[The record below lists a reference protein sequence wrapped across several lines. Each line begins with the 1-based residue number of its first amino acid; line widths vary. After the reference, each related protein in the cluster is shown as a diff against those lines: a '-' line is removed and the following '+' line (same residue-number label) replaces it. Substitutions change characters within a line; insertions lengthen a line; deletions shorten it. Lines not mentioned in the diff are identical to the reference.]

1 MKKIGV
7 FGGTFDPVHYGH
19 LGLASDAVSEADLSE
34 VVMVPARVQPFK
46 QDKKIT
52 SGEDRFRML
61 ALVASTD
68 DRITASRYEL
78 EREGVSYTYLTLRH
92 MQEFYNDIALSDRE
106 DPVRLYFICGT
117 DSFLKIEGWMESE
130 ELLTS
135 YSFIVGNR
143 PGYRKDELENCM
155 SHLKKKY
162 GTEVICINNRQL
174 DISSTLIRDRLAAG
188 EGIDDLVPESVERY
202 IRDNGLYRI

>member
-7 FGGTFDPVHYGH
+7 FGGSFDPVHYGH
-19 LGLASDAVSEADLSE
+19 LGLASDSVSEAGLCE
-34 VVMVPARVQPFK
+34 VVMVPARIQPFK
-46 QDKKIT
+46 QNKKIT

-61 ALVASTD
+61 ALVAATD

-78 EREGVSYTYLTLRH
+78 DREGVSYTYLTLRYL
-92 MQEFYNDIALSDRE
+92 QKFYDDISASHNDE
-106 DPVRLYFICGT
+106 PVRLYFICGT
-117 DSFLKIEGWMESE
+117 DSFLKIENWMEAE
-130 ELLTS
+130 EMLTR

-143 PGYRKDELENCM
+143 PGYRHDELADCM
-155 SHLKKKY
+155 SHLKERY
-162 GTEVICINNRQL
+162 GTEVIRINNRQL

-188 EGIDDLVPESVERY
+188 EGIDDLVPEAVERY